1 MFSFLKNKIKDAFSK
16 IKKEEV
22 EIEQESQDNSK
33 EEIQKEE
40 LEKTIKEEKRETKKE
55 KKKEESK
62 GEQKEKIDLI
72 EEKIETL
79 EKEVDQE
86 IKEEKKGFFNKIKE
100 TISTTKISE
109 SKFEELFSI
118 IEIALL
124 ENNVAYEVVE
134 KVREDL
140 KSELAEKAFKRGDLA
155 NKFKDYFKESL
166 SSIFVEP
173 FDLIEKINSS
183 TSKPFVINFIG
194 INGTGKTTT
203 TAKIV
208 HLLKKYKISCIVS
221 ASDTFRAASIEQLQ
235 HHADKLGVKI
245 IKHDYG
251 SDPAAVA
258 YDAIQHA
265 KSKNIQ
271 VVLIDTAGR
280 MHSNTNLIDELKKIK
295 RVAKPDLNIFIGE
308 SITGNDCIEQAKVFD
323 KAIEIDAIILS
334 KADIDEKGGTALSIS
349 YILKKPIIYLGM
361 GQDYENL
368 KKFDSSEIIK
378 NLGL

>member
-194 INGTGKTTT
+194 I
-203 TAKIV
+203 
-208 HLLKKYKISCIVS
+208 
-221 ASDTFRAASIEQLQ
+221 
-235 HHADKLGVKI
+235 
-245 IKHDYG
+245 
-251 SDPAAVA
+251 
-258 YDAIQHA
+258 
-265 KSKNIQ
+265 
-271 VVLIDTAGR
+271 
-280 MHSNTNLIDELKKIK
+280 
-295 RVAKPDLNIFIGE
+295 
-308 SITGNDCIEQAKVFD
+308 
-323 KAIEIDAIILS
+323 
-334 KADIDEKGGTALSIS
+334 
-349 YILKKPIIYLGM
+349 
-361 GQDYENL
+361 
-368 KKFDSSEIIK
+368 
-378 NLGL
+378 

>member
-40 LEKTIKEEKRETKKE
+40 LEKTIKEEKR
-55 KKKEESK
+55 
-62 GEQKEKIDLI
+62 
-72 EEKIETL
+72 ETL

-203 TAKIV
+203 IAKIV

-245 IKHDYG
+245 I
-251 SDPAAVA
+251 
-258 YDAIQHA
+258 
-265 KSKNIQ
+265 
-271 VVLIDTAGR
+271 
-280 MHSNTNLIDELKKIK
+280 
-295 RVAKPDLNIFIGE
+295 
-308 SITGNDCIEQAKVFD
+308 
-323 KAIEIDAIILS
+323 
-334 KADIDEKGGTALSIS
+334 
-349 YILKKPIIYLGM
+349 
-361 GQDYENL
+361 
-368 KKFDSSEIIK
+368 
-378 NLGL
+378 